1 MPKEFQHIIRIANT
15 DLYGTQK
22 VVYALTNVKGIGI
35 KLANVIVKKANI
47 DPKTRVGFLSET
59 EAEKI
64 KGIIKDLSRHGVPS
78 WLLNRTKDRQTGKH
92 LHLIGSDLILQT
104 KTDIDQMKNI
114 RSWRGV
120 RHAYGLKVR
129 GQRTRTTGRTGKA
142 IGVKFKKTRTRQ

>member
-1 MPKEFQHIIRIANT
+1 MSKEFQHIIRIANT

-22 VVYALTNVKGIGI
+22 VVYALTNLKGIGI

-47 DPKTRVGFLSET
+47 NPKTRVGFLSET
-59 EAEKI
+59 ETEKI
-64 KGIIKDLSRHGVPS
+64 KDILKDLKKHGVPS
-78 WLLNRTKDRQTGKH
+78 WLLNRPKDCQTGKH

-114 RSWRGV
+114 RSWRGF

-142 IGVKFKKTRTRQ
+142 IGVKFKKTRTQQ

>member
-1 MPKEFQHIIRIANT
+1 MPKEFQHIIRIVNT

-59 EAEKI
+59 EIEKI
-64 KGIIKDLSRHGVPS
+64 KGILKDLKKHDVPS
-78 WLLNRTKDRQTGKH
+78 WLLNRTKDCQTGKH

-114 RSWRGV
+114 RSWRGF

-142 IGVKFKKTRTRQ
+142 IGVKFKKTRTQQ

>member
-1 MPKEFQHIIRIANT
+1 MPKEIQHIVRIANT

-22 VVYALTNVKGIGI
+22 VVYALTNIKGIGI

-59 EAEKI
+59 EVEKI
-64 KGIIKDLSRHGVPS
+64 KGILKDLRKHGVPS
-78 WLLNRTKDRQTGKH
+78 WLLNHTKDHQTGKH
-92 LHLIGSDLILQT
+92 LHLIGSDLVLQT
-104 KTDIDQMKNI
+104 KTDIDEMKDI
-114 RSWRGV
+114 RSWRGF

-142 IGVKFKKTRTRQ
+142 IGVKFKKTRTQQ

>member
-1 MPKEFQHIIRIANT
+1 MSKEFQHIIRIVNT

-59 EAEKI
+59 EVEKI
-64 KGIIKDLSRHGVPS
+64 KGILKDLSRHGVPS
-78 WLLNRTKDRQTGKH
+78 WLLNRTKDCQTGKH

-114 RSWRGV
+114 RSWRGF

-142 IGVKFKKTRTRQ
+142 IGVKFKKTRTQQ